1 MPIKDTPNN
10 VKNESKRL
18 SPQKS
23 QKCTKCPF
31 KTDSRKKMDVHMVF
45 HRKRGKYKCN
55 LCSYSTDR
63 MSTLGPHRKVHLK
76 QQEAAERS
84 ARNVNNEMGVVH
96 SPLAAYRTEPRLDSG
111 QKYSCNA
118 CPSKF
123 NSLLDVREH
132 VSHHLRQFS
141 YSCPECTYG
150 ADSERSVKSHKGV
163 HERHGDKKSRP
174 VIKHATQATNDLAL
188 HSAEEDERPAEGMIK
203 KRKYQCEHCPYST
216 DKLHK
221 KSSHE
226 SNHGANHPNKCHLC
240 SYSTSAS
247 IKVHLRVHEKYVR
260 GKTKGQ
266 KVDTAGSILTV
277 EKIGSARDRWQYKCS
292 QCPYLAKTAS
302 YVRSHQR
309 YHSADLPLKCPDCTF
324 SCSRLQQLSCHAEW
338 HGKPPAQ
345 DKQQSSPE
353 VKQKPTKRGRIGTL
367 QQKLYEQGVERIMIN
382 GKKHYIC
389 PHCPFRSRW
398 ADQAV
403 AHLEHHFVMYSY
415 KCAHCSYSTRTKDK
429 VKFHMNLHKKV
440 ADDGNGHSTD
450 GGKRLARTAQR
461 DNEAASSPSEAGLT
475 KGPRTRARLGV
486 IGQSPVKHTTPQV
499 SPTSSSVSRNL
510 GDFSSPSGSESA
522 FIRYMTPSCSK
533 EQPEQGQQVTVLTFV
548 CMYCERPFTDQES
561 WLAHM
566 KRHRL

>member
-1 MPIKDTPNN
+1 RQRAKTKKYSCIKCSFSCNSWLS
-10 VKNESKRL
+10 VKAHMAVHKEGENIYR
-18 SPQKS
+18 
-23 QKCTKCPF
+23 CTKCPF
-31 KTDSRKKMDVHMVF
+31 TCDRIGWLTKHMKHHEF
-45 HRKRGKYKCN
+45 SQKFSCD
-55 LCSYSTDR
+55 LCSYS
-63 MSTLGPHRKVHLK
+63 
-76 QQEAAERS
+76 A
-84 ARNVNNEMGVVH
+84 
-96 SPLAAYRTEPRLDSG
+96 
-111 QKYSCNA
+111 
-118 CPSKF
+118 
-123 NSLLDVREH
+123 
-132 VSHHLRQFS
+132 
-141 YSCPECTYG
+141 
-150 ADSERSVKSHKGV
+150 SHKISLIN
-163 HERHGDKKSRP
+163 HQK
-174 VIKHATQATNDLAL
+174 
-188 HSAEEDERPAEGMIK
+188 GMIK

-324 SCSRLQQLSCHAEW
+324 SCSRLQQLSCHAE
-338 HGKPPAQ
+338 
-345 DKQQSSPE
+345 
-353 VKQKPTKRGRIGTL
+353 
-367 QQKLYEQGVERIMIN
+367 IMIN

-429 VKFHMNLHKKV
+429 VKFHMNLH
-440 ADDGNGHSTD
+440 
-450 GGKRLARTAQR
+450 
-461 DNEAASSPSEAGLT
+461 
-475 KGPRTRARLGV
+475 
-486 IGQSPVKHTTPQV
+486 
-499 SPTSSSVSRNL
+499 
-510 GDFSSPSGSESA
+510 
-522 FIRYMTPSCSK
+522 
-533 EQPEQGQQVTVLTFV
+533 
-548 CMYCERPFTDQES
+548 
-561 WLAHM
+561 
-566 KRHRL
+566 